1 MKSIEGIGTIVIVR
15 FPQQQKY
22 CLSRR
27 NMTFQ
32 TMKVYYLTG
41 TGNSYCVGK
50 LQDAVVKF
58 QLNELHWSN

>member
-1 MKSIEGIGTIVIVR
+1 
-15 FPQQQKY
+15 
-22 CLSRR
+22 
-27 NMTFQ
+27 MTFQ

-41 TGNSYCVGK
+41 TGNSYRVGK